1 MKPKKK
7 LKSRGRPATGTDP
20 MMSLR
25 MPMELTAAVEGWA
38 ARQSDTPPRSEAF
51 RRLVEMG
58 LASSALS
65 RPHSAKTRA
74 GAADLASKTL
84 DRHTDQSATPL
95 EQQSRKRRLLK
106 GPKEFRDLRKDH
118 K

>member
-1 MKPKKK
+1 
-7 LKSRGRPATGTDP
+7 
-20 MMSLR
+20 
-25 MPMELTAAVEGWA
+25 MPSELTAAVQGWA
-38 ARQSDTPPRSEAF
+38 IRQSDRPARSEAF

-74 GAADLASKTL
+74 QAADMASKTI
-84 DRHTDQSATPL
+84 DRHTDQSASAE
-95 EQQSRKRRLLK
+95 EQASRKRRLLK
-106 GPKEFRDLRKDH
+106 GPKEFRGLRKDH